1 MTPKKISNKG
11 IKLIKKSND
20 LIEARYKFDIW
31 ETRIFTSVL
40 GLIAREDE
48 DFRVYRIYL
57 RDIIKD
63 FDIKNGNAYD
73 LLREA
78 SNNLMDKK
86 FYLDYEVEGVDR
98 KKIYHI
104 IRSVDYMTQVKDEQK
119 RSLNEYIDVSI
130 DPDMKPLLLHLK
142 EQFTTYDVRNII
154 KFKSSYTVRIYEHL
168 KQYERVKHRRMD
180 VDYLK
185 RVFEINDEYPLFAN
199 FYQKVIEPAF
209 RDINEH
215 TDLTITDIEKIKEGR
230 KVTALHFWFHRK
242 EDHYFEKSSKKT
254 RQLEL
259 PMVVNEPL
267 VEVPT
272 ERPKTKIDILYLQFQ
287 ERVVDGMGVTPTTF
301 LEELRHKTAE
311 QVETAIR
318 ITEETRRKGEIS
330 NVAGFFMQALR
341 QGFTD
346 QKEQKKVKIRQSA
359 AEKVQ
364 KIRDAEILNQAVND
378 KIRQLVVQD
387 PSITE
392 RAMQAVLET
401 KIGQLRLRK
410 LDIEVPNIEDFRS
423 DVVLR
428 DLVKDAIVLAHKKDF
443 ESILVNNSIF

>member
-1 MTPKKISNKG
+1 MNLKKTSNKG
-11 IKLIKKSND
+11 IKLIKKSNN

-40 GLIAREDE
+40 GLIARDDE

-86 FYLDYEVEGVDR
+86 FYLDYEVEGADR

-104 IRSVDYMTQVKDEQK
+104 IRSVDYMTQVKDENK

-168 KQYERVKHRRMD
+168 KQYERLKHRRMD

-185 RVFEINDEYPLFAN
+185 RVFEISDEYPLFAN

-230 KVTALHFWFHRK
+230 KVSALHFKFHKK
-242 EDHYFEKSSKKT
+242 EEHHFEKSKKNA

-259 PMVVNEPL
+259 PMEVTEVSIGVNEP
-267 VEVPT
+267 PT
-272 ERPKTKIDILYLQFQ
+272 ADIDALFVQYQG
-287 ERVVDGMGVTPTTF
+287 RVVADFGVTPTSF
-301 LEELRHKTAE
+301 MAELSNKTPE
-311 QVETAIR
+311 QIETAIR
-318 ITEETRRKGEIS
+318 ITDETRRKGDMA

-346 QKEQKKVKIRQSA
+346 QKEQKKVKIRQTAS
-359 AEKVQ
+359 EKAQ
-364 KIRDAEILNQAVND
+364 KIRDAEILNQAIND
-378 KIRQLVVQD
+378 KIRQLVAQD

-392 RAMQAVLET
+392 RAMIAVLAT
-401 KIGQLRLRK
+401 KTGQLRLKK
-410 LDIEVPNIEDFRS
+410 LNIIAPIIEDFRS
-423 DVVLR
+423 DTVLR
-428 DLVKDAIVLAHKKDF
+428 DLVKDAIVVAHKADF
-443 ESILVNNSIF
+443 ESILLNNSIF